1 MDSLGPRIKELRLE
15 ANLNKAALAR
25 RVGVSDVTIS
35 YWESGAIRQIGH
47 ERLVALA
54 QALDCPLSRLLEGN
68 RGDRPAPLYLR
79 RQPPAPWQDP
89 VAGRIEVPDD
99 LLPIPQGQGQR
110 WHKECY
116 LLTPA
121 PGDTFDFLGDHDLV
135 ALAPTEDF
143 REPGLYLVEEDGQLW
158 VRRVSQREDG
168 GLQFCGEGDATA
180 HPAAHDTRLLGML
193 LARWQASPL

>member
-25 RVGVSDVTIS
+25 QVGVSDVTIS

-54 QALDCPLSRLLEGN
+54 LALGCPLSRLLEG
-68 RGDRPAPLYLR
+68 DKAHRPAPLTLSHR
-79 RQPPAPWQDP
+79 PPAPWHTP
-89 VAGRIEVPDD
+89 TAGCIEMPAE
-99 LLPIPQGQGQR
+99 LLSIPQGQR

-121 PGDTFDFLGDHDLV
+121 PGDAFEFLTEGDLIAV
-135 ALAPTEDF
+135 APTELF
-143 REPGLYLVEEDGQLW
+143 QQAGLYLVEHAGRHCILRVTLGEDGN
-158 VRRVSQREDG
+158 
-168 GLQFCGEGDATA
+168 LQFSGQDDTSSY
-180 HPAAHDTRLLGML
+180 PAAPDTRLLGKL

>member
-54 QALDCPLSRLLEGN
+54 QALGCPLSRLLEGDSGN
-68 RGDRPAPLYLR
+68 RATPLYLR
-79 RQPPAPWQDP
+79 SQPPAPWQDP
-89 VAGRIEVPDD
+89 AAGRIEMSAD
-99 LLPIPQGQGQR
+99 LLPTTQQQGQG

-121 PGDTFDFLGDHDLV
+121 PGDIFDFLNDHDLFAV
-135 ALAPTEDF
+135 TPTDRF
-143 REPGLYLVEEDGQLW
+143 SQTGLYLVEEHGQLCI
-158 VRRVSQREDG
+158 RRVSQREDG
-168 GLQFCGEGDATA
+168 SLQFSGQEDASS
-180 HPAAHDTRLLGML
+180 HPAPPDARLLGRL